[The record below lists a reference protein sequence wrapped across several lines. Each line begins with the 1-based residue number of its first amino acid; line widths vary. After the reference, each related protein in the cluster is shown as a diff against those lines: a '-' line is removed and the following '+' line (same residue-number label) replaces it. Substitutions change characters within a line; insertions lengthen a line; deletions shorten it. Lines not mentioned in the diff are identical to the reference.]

1 MTTAVLTE
9 RQGAI
14 LVVTINRPEVRNA
27 INPDVTQGIDA
38 ALTQAEQDD
47 TIGAVILTGAGDK
60 AFSSGMDLKH
70 AAQHGPVGLISK
82 DHGFAGI
89 TRRNFP
95 KPLIAAVN
103 GAALAGGL
111 EVALACDLIVAAEHA
126 VFGLPEVKRGL
137 IAAAGGLLRLGRQLS
152 RSAALEIAMTGNPI
166 DAQRAYALGLINRVV
181 PAEQLMSTAIALAE
195 AILANGPL
203 AVRLSKQLIDEV
215 PDLTMAQAWER
226 NAEYSQIIAH
236 SEDMREGV
244 RAFAEKR
251 KPAWKGR

>member
-14 LVVTINRPEVRNA
+14 LVVTINRPEARNA
-27 INPDVTQGIDA
+27 INPDVTQGIGA
-38 ALTQAEQDD
+38 ALTEAEQDD
-47 TIGAVILTGAGDK
+47 TLGAVILTGAGGK
-60 AFSSGMDLKH
+60 AFSSGMDLKY
-70 AAQHGPVGLISK
+70 AAQHGPVGLVSK

-89 TRRNFP
+89 ASRRFP

-137 IAAAGGLLRLGRQLS
+137 IAAAGGLVRLGRQLS
-152 RSAALEIAMTGNPI
+152 RSAALEIAMTGDPI
-166 DAQRAYALGLINRVV
+166 DAQRAYAIGLVNRVV
-181 PAEQLMSTAIALAE
+181 PAEQLMSTAIAIAE
-195 AILANGPL
+195 TILANGPL

-226 NAEYSQIIAH
+226 NGEYSQIIAR

-244 RAFAEKR
+244 WAFAEKR
-251 KPAWKGR
+251 KPVWKGR